1 MSMHTT
7 QEWAQ
12 SAHHNMFQAQ
22 RSHRKAMSQQD
33 QSNRAHEEAMS
44 DNMGMY
50 NELHSSLEQKVKTSQ
65 RLVDKLSH
73 RAQSVEHSLQHTRST
88 LMKLQEALAAKD
100 PPLALVMWRMEQREK
115 RPLREQ
121 VRDTVEVCLEVE
133 KASLMDA
140 QRRLKEF
147 IKKTQA
153 TITCLENKLEE
164 LRHDIQQKTQALSVD
179 ELCLRTTSRSL
190 ETVADRSMYFRSLR
204 PGSRNLPPSTAPA
217 RQRGDR
223 LHGPSAR
230 HEVAAQESFRNEV
243 QRQKEALRLNQSAVH
258 REEAAKELREEAQRV
273 IQRMQRQTEDAQKKS
288 DGSMKERV
296 NENQQM
302 RRRLE
307 SELRET
313 CSQIRMTKNTLHD
326 TKTHLR
332 SLEEPMELT
341 NTCASWRKQR
351 ASKEHTMDPVSTTL
365 QEHQMTLLKC
375 HEDLK
380 HHHQNEK
387 TVLQEL
393 EEKKEQLKEDLF
405 DKTNALHIDLNCLTH
420 ESVSCLNGKVVGP
433 PSISRQRLPKAMKVD
448 PTFVPNPGGGV
459 LMMPQMPLTSR

>member
-1 MSMHTT
+1 
-7 QEWAQ
+7 
-12 SAHHNMFQAQ
+12 
-22 RSHRKAMSQQD
+22 MSQQD
-33 QSNRAHEEAMS
+33 QSSRAHEEAMS
-44 DNMGMY
+44 
-50 NELHSSLEQKVKTSQ
+50 
-65 RLVDKLSH
+65 
-73 RAQSVEHSLQHTRST
+73 EHSLQHTRST

-217 RQRGDR
+217 RQRRFDK
-223 LHGPSAR
+223 PSAR
-230 HEVAAQESFRNEV
+230 HEVAAQESLRNEI
-243 QRQKEALRLNQSAVH
+243 QRQKEALRLNQSAIH
-258 REEAAKELREEAQRV
+258 REEAAKELRDEAQRV

>member
-33 QSNRAHEEAMS
+33 QSSRAHEEAMS
-44 DNMGMY
+44 
-50 NELHSSLEQKVKTSQ
+50 
-65 RLVDKLSH
+65 
-73 RAQSVEHSLQHTRST
+73 EHSLQHTRST

-217 RQRGDR
+217 RQRRFDK
-223 LHGPSAR
+223 PSAR
-230 HEVAAQESFRNEV
+230 HEVAAQESLRNEI
-243 QRQKEALRLNQSAVH
+243 QRQKEALRLNQSAIH
-258 REEAAKELREEAQRV
+258 REEAAKELRDEAQRV

>member
-1 MSMHTT
+1 MLAQNGRKRPQGSNILAPCLRRRTSVASPARVFRRRQSSTKRPELTELQTVVVNLERRHDRMEGCRQRLQKSCPQLPFQRFDATDGRQAEIPLEEVTTSWNTARNVEFQKQRAIRKGWNDLETYQASGGFRWPSMSMHTT

-33 QSNRAHEEAMS
+33 QSSRAHEEAMS

-190 ETVADRSMYFRSLR
+190 ETA
-204 PGSRNLPPSTAPA
+204 
-217 RQRGDR
+217 
-223 LHGPSAR
+223 
-230 HEVAAQESFRNEV
+230 
-243 QRQKEALRLNQSAVH
+243 
-258 REEAAKELREEAQRV
+258 
-273 IQRMQRQTEDAQKKS
+273 
-288 DGSMKERV
+288 
-296 NENQQM
+296 
-302 RRRLE
+302 
-307 SELRET
+307 
-313 CSQIRMTKNTLHD
+313 
-326 TKTHLR
+326 
-332 SLEEPMELT
+332 
-341 NTCASWRKQR
+341 
-351 ASKEHTMDPVSTTL
+351 
-365 QEHQMTLLKC
+365 
-375 HEDLK
+375 
-380 HHHQNEK
+380 
-387 TVLQEL
+387 
-393 EEKKEQLKEDLF
+393 
-405 DKTNALHIDLNCLTH
+405 
-420 ESVSCLNGKVVGP
+420 
-433 PSISRQRLPKAMKVD
+433 
-448 PTFVPNPGGGV
+448 
-459 LMMPQMPLTSR
+459 